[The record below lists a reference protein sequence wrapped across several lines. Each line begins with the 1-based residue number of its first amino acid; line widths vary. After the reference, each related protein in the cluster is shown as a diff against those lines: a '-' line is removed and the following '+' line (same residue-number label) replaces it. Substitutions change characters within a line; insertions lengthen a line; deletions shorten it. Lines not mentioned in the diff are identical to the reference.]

1 MILWL
6 AMAGA
11 ACNPHAPS
19 SPGPPLGVALELK
32 VYPSSASAQKRA
44 LSLSV
49 TAFRAMNAIGAH
61 YPGGGHRWP
70 SSMHGGRGCRAGMF
84 IPKANGKMRPLGIP
98 TMRDRAMWAL
108 HLLALEP
115 ISKSTADPNSY
126 GFRPERA
133 SRDAAEQCFT
143 ALGKRV
149 SPQWIMEMISG
160 CFDNIGHDLWRDNVG
175 GNCASIWMR
184 SSSRVE

>member
-1 MILWL
+1 MRAPVSWPPILRQIAVILWL

-61 YPGGGHRWP
+61 YPGGGHRWLVVDA
-70 SSMHGGRGCRAGMF
+70 RG
-84 IPKANGKMRPLGIP
+84 
-98 TMRDRAMWAL
+98 
-108 HLLALEP
+108 
-115 ISKSTADPNSY
+115 
-126 GFRPERA
+126 
-133 SRDAAEQCFT
+133 SR
-143 ALGKRV
+143 LPGWN
-149 SPQWIMEMISG
+149 PP
-160 CFDNIGHDLWRDNVG
+160 
-175 GNCASIWMR
+175 
-184 SSSRVE
+184 